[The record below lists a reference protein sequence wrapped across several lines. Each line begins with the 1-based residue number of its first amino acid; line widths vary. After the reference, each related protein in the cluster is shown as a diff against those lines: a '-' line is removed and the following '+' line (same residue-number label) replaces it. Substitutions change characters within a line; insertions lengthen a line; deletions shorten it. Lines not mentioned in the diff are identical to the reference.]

1 MHIHKI
7 QKKQEEKRGIRGYH
21 GYLQVIRT
29 IIGSQ
34 HLAVPTTKSSIQK
47 RFRDLGI
54 WPRRASVRGRP
65 FPSSSLA
72 APRLPCARRGGERV
86 VKKSEMQRANAVLH
100 KDILGKNTY
109 SGFQKAFLHIVQDR
123 LAKWPTGRLRRRQPT
138 VADNLRS
145 RFFFPLRS

>member
-72 APRLPCARRGGERV
+72 APRLPCARRGGERI
-86 VKKSEMQRANAVLH
+86 VKKVRCNEQMQFCTRISWGRTHTAVFRKHFCTLC
-100 KDILGKNTY
+100 K
-109 SGFQKAFLHIVQDR
+109 IVSQN
-123 LAKWPTGRLRRRQPT
+123 GRLVDYAAGSRPLPT
-138 VADNLRS
+138 TSDPG
-145 RFFFPLRS
+145 FFSL